1 MEPRLERWR
10 PSPAAVAALVSGVSL
25 ARMAAPTVTDLDAGE
40 LSTAAFN
47 LDVAHPTGFVFD
59 MVLMRLA
66 ALVPV
71 GDVAMRMNLCVAAL
85 GAASCALAA
94 SLAWRL
100 ASNAPPL
107 ARWLCALAPAAVM
120 ASSPTIVRGWTAVEV
135 YSAAMFV
142 ALACLELFARA
153 SSPAA
158 PRRRLVAALSGLAA
172 LTLHTSAR
180 PAAALCLAALTL
192 HGVRALDRRALARRV
207 IAVLV
212 VTASTAAL
220 VFWLPVASR
229 RNGPVDWE
237 DPETPRAVAAHLSAA
252 SIRLSYKSRMLVG
265 WRIPEDLA
273 HAGSILWEDLG
284 PFCLALALLGLL
296 RAARDPLARMLAVV
310 GLIDL
315 AYAVAVNP
323 MGIGD
328 RQTFFH
334 FEACAALLAAS
345 AAAQFASL
353 VATTRLRR
361 SAAIVAFAL
370 GAAALLR
377 RDPSW
382 AGAADGWSAPEL
394 LGGPG
399 ALGAVPPRTLVLC
412 GTDDLCGGS
421 LYAQHVE
428 GERPDVTVLARSHV
442 ACAWTWRR
450 IEAKRFGEAVPA
462 VGEDD
467 SEATKIERI
476 VMLLRRYG
484 DRVRW
489 EGSGEGERPE
499 FRARWGFGTGES
511 PVLSA
516 PGATV
521 GDVDA
526 RAERWVLDRLP
537 AERGAG
543 ARWVGA
549 MTTFAAGSRLARADL
564 MRAVPLWQA
573 TLRINPNHV
582 SARTNLAVVAARSGD
597 FRAAIALTREALAL
611 DPERPMA
618 WRNLRDFLRMTGD
631 EEGAR
636 EAEREFLRRR

>member
-10 PSPAAVAALVSGVSL
+10 PSPAAVAALVSGVAL
-25 ARMAAPTVTDLDAGE
+25 ARMAAPTVTDRDAGE

-66 ALVPV
+66 ALAPV

-100 ASNAPPL
+100 AANAPPL

-120 ASSPTIVRGWTAVEV
+120 ASSPTIIRGWTAVEV
-135 YSAAMFV
+135 YAAAMFV
-142 ALACLELFARA
+142 ALACFELFARA
-153 SSPAA
+153 TKPA
-158 PRRRLVAALSGLAA
+158 PRRRLLAALSGLAA

-192 HGVRALDRRALARRV
+192 QGVRALDLRAIARRV
-207 IAVLV
+207 TAVLV
-212 VTASTAAL
+212 MTASTAAL
-220 VFWLPVASR
+220 VLWLPVASR
-229 RNGPVDWE
+229 RNGPVDWD

-252 SIRLSYKSRMLVG
+252 SIRMSFKSRMLVG
-265 WRIPEDLA
+265 WRVPEDLA
-273 HAGSILWEDLG
+273 HAASIIWEDLG
-284 PFCLALALLGLL
+284 PLCLALALLGLV

-310 GLIDL
+310 GIIDL

-323 MGIGD
+323 MGIAD

-334 FEACAALLAAS
+334 FEACAALLAAA
-345 AAAQFASL
+345 AAAQLASL
-353 VATTRLRR
+353 VATTRVRH
-361 SAAIVAFAL
+361 AAAMVAFAL

-377 RDPSW
+377 RDASW

-412 GTDDLCGGS
+412 GSDDLCGGS

-428 GERPDVTVLARSHV
+428 GERPDVTVLPRSHV
-442 ACAWTWRR
+442 GCAWTWRR
-450 IEAKRFGEAVPA
+450 IEAKRFGEVVPA
-462 VGEDD
+462 VGDDD
-467 SEATKIERI
+467 SESTKIERLM
-476 VMLLRRYG
+476 MLLTRYS
-484 DRVRW
+484 DRMRW

-499 FRARWGFGTGES
+499 IRARWRFGTGES

-526 RAERWVLDRLP
+526 QAERWVLDRLP
-537 AERGAG
+537 PERGAG

-573 TLRINPNHV
+573 TLRINPEHV

-597 FRAAIALTREALAL
+597 FHAAIALTREALAL

-618 WRNLRDFLRMTGD
+618 WRNLRDFLRSTGD
-631 EEGAR
+631 EDGAR
-636 EAEREFLRRR
+636 EAEREYLRRR